1 MIFIDRSITK
11 GVAEALKMV
20 RDDIRWLEDEFTHD
34 AKETEWLPE
43 IGRRGWL
50 VITRDKRIRSRP
62 GERKALL
69 DAGVGC
75 FILTQKQSLTRWEF
89 LKLSLDEMQRIFGE
103 TEKPFVFGVSRTGEL
118 RLIACPNRLSTFV
131 VYTAPR

>member
-1 MIFIDRSITK
+1 MIFIDRSIPK
-11 GVAEALKMV
+11 GVADALKTV
-20 RDDIRWLEDEFTHD
+20 REDVRWLEDEFNHD

-62 GERKALL
+62 GERQTLL

-75 FILTQKQSLTRWEF
+75 FILTQKQSLTRWDY
-89 LKLSLDEMQRIFGE
+89 LKLLTRALDEMERIFAE
-103 TEKPFVFGVSRTGEL
+103 TERPFVFGVSRTGEF
-118 RLIACPNRLSTFV
+118 RLIASV
-131 VYTAPR
+131 

>member
-1 MIFIDRSITK
+1 MIFIGRSIPK

-89 LKLSLDEMQRIFGE
+89 LKLLTRTLDEMQSIFRE
-103 TEKPFVFGVSRTGEL
+103 TERPFVFGVSRTGEL
-118 RLIACPNRLSTFV
+118 RLIASP
-131 VYTAPR
+131 